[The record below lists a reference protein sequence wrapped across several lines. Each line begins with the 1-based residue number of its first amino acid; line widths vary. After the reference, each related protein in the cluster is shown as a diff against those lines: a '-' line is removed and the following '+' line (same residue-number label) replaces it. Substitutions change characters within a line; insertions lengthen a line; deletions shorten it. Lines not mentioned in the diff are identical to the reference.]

1 MDKQVNGL
9 SEIQKDVLTG
19 MYLEKDN
26 KQICEEMGISAATVR
41 SHKFNLQ
48 KSKRE
53 AKILLALLEQIE
65 NETIVKQRKK
75 DRAGSFINRRTIG
88 KKGFQ
93 RQHTASFLYAV

>member
-48 KSKRE
+48 NRNE

-75 DRAGSFINRRTIG
+75 TEQEALSIEELLVKRISAATHCILSLRSII
-88 KKGFQ
+88 
-93 RQHTASFLYAV
+93 